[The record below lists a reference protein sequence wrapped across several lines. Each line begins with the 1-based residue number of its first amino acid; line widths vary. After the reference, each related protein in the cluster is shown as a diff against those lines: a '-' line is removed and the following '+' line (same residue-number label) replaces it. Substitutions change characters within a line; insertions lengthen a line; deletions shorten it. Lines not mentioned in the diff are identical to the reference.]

1 MPRADA
7 PNSTRDRLLLAAGQ
21 LLHESE
27 DGRVS
32 TRAIC
37 ERAGVQAPTLYHHFG
52 SKQGLLD
59 AVINYGFSQ
68 YVQATGQEA
77 GGDDPIGAVRNGWDR
92 HVRFGLE
99 HPSFYVLLYGQIQPG
114 TPCTLTGAAEAMLL
128 ELLTVAARR
137 GLLRVP
143 PADAAAQ
150 IAAANVGVTLSLIA
164 QPEDERDLVL
174 SSRVRDAVL
183 AAMVVA
189 PAGPDPVSSGPSTP
203 SSIASLAVAL
213 SAALDDGDAV
223 LSASEVALLREWLG
237 RLAR

>member
-1 MPRADA
+1 MQRPDA
-7 PNSTRDRLLLAAGQ
+7 PNATRDRLLLAAAQ

-27 DGRVS
+27 GGRVS

-52 SKQGLLD
+52 SKQGLLE
-59 AVINYGFSQ
+59 AVINYGE
-68 YVQATGQEA
+68 EA

-99 HPSFYVLLYGQIQPG
+99 HPSFYVLLYGRIQPG
-114 TPCTLTGAAEAMLL
+114 TPCTLTGSAEAMLL
-128 ELLTVAARR
+128 ELLTLAARR

-164 QPEDERDLVL
+164 QPEDERDLQL
-174 SSRVRDAVL
+174 SSHVRDAVL
-183 AAMVVA
+183 AAIVA
-189 PAGPDPVSSGPSTP
+189 LAGPGRGSSDASTP
-203 SSIASLAVAL
+203 PSIASLAVAL

-223 LSASEVALLREWLG
+223 LSATEVALLREWLG
-237 RLAR
+237 RLAQ

>member
-7 PNSTRDRLLLAAGQ
+7 PNTTRDRLLLAAAQ

-27 DGRVS
+27 DRRVS

-68 YVQATGQEA
+68 YVQPTGEEA
-77 GGDDPIGAVRNGWDR
+77 VGDDPIGAVRNGWDR

-114 TPCTLTGAAEAMLL
+114 TPCTLTGSAEAMLL
-128 ELLTVAARR
+128 ELLTLAARR

-143 PADAAAQ
+143 PVDAATQ
-150 IAAANVGVTLSLIA
+150 IAAANVGVTLNLIS

-183 AAMVVA
+183 AAVVVA
-189 PAGPDPVSSGPSTP
+189 PTGPDPGSSNPSTP
-203 SSIASLAVAL
+203 PSIASLAVAL
-213 SAALDDGDAV
+213 SAALVEGDTV
-223 LSASEVALLREWLG
+223 LSATEVALLREWLR
-237 RLAR
+237 RLAQ

>member
-1 MPRADA
+1 MPRAHA
-7 PNSTRDRLLLAAGQ
+7 PNTTRDRLLLVAAQ
-21 LLHESE
+21 LLDESE
-27 DGRVS
+27 DRRVS

-52 SKQGLLD
+52 SKQRLLD

-68 YVQATGQEA
+68 YVQATGEEA
-77 GGDDPIGAVRNGWDR
+77 DGDDPIAAVRNGWDR

-114 TPCTLTGAAEAMLL
+114 TPCTLTGSAEAMLL
-128 ELLTVAARR
+128 ELLTLAARR

-164 QPEDERDLVL
+164 QPEDDRDLQL
-174 SSRVRDAVL
+174 SARVRDAML
-183 AAMVVA
+183 AAVVVVPGGPGPGSSNSSHP
-189 PAGPDPVSSGPSTP
+189 PA
-203 SSIASLAVAL
+203 IASLAVAL
-213 SAALDDGDAV
+213 SAALDDGEVV
-223 LSASEVALLREWLG
+223 LTATEAALLREWLG
-237 RLAR
+237 RLAQ

>member
-1 MPRADA
+1 MARTDT
-7 PNSTRDRLLLAAGQ
+7 PNTTRDRLLLAAAQ

-27 DGRVS
+27 DRRVS

-68 YVQATGQEA
+68 YVQATEEEA
-77 GGDDPIGAVRNGWDR
+77 DGADPIGAVRNGWDR

-99 HPSFYVLLYGQIQPG
+99 HPSFYVMLHGQIQPG
-114 TPCTLTGAAEAMLL
+114 TPCTITGSAEAMLL
-128 ELLTVAARR
+128 ELLTLAARR
-137 GLLRVP
+137 GLLRLP

-164 QPEDERDLVL
+164 QPEGERDLAL
-174 SSRVRDAVL
+174 SARVRDAVL

-189 PAGPDPVSSGPSTP
+189 PAGPDPGSSSPLTP
-203 SSIASLAVAL
+203 PSIASLAVAL
-213 SAALDDGDAV
+213 SAALDDGDSV
-223 LSASEVALLREWLG
+223 LSATETALLREWLG
-237 RLAR
+237 RLAQ

>member
-1 MPRADA
+1 MQRPDA
-7 PNSTRDRLLLAAGQ
+7 PNATRDRLLLAAAQ

-27 DGRVS
+27 GGRVS

-52 SKQGLLD
+52 SKQGLLE

-68 YVQATGQEA
+68 YVRATGEEA
-77 GGDDPIGAVRNGWDR
+77 GGDDPIGAVGNGWDR

-99 HPSFYVLLYGQIQPG
+99 HPSFYVLLYGRIQPG
-114 TPCTLTGAAEAMLL
+114 TPCTLTGSAEAMLL
-128 ELLTVAARR
+128 ELLTLAARR

-164 QPEDERDLVL
+164 QPEDERDLQL
-174 SSRVRDAVL
+174 SSHVRDAVL
-183 AAMVVA
+183 AAIVA
-189 PAGPDPVSSGPSTP
+189 PAGPGRGSSDPSTP
-203 SSIASLAVAL
+203 PSIASLAVAL
-213 SAALDDGDAV
+213 TAALDDGDAV
-223 LSASEVALLREWLG
+223 LSATEVALLREWLG
-237 RLAR
+237 RLAQ

>member
-1 MPRADA
+1 MSRKDA
-7 PNSTRDRLLLAAGQ
+7 PNPTRDRLLLAAAQ
-21 LLHESE
+21 LLHEAQ

-68 YVQATGQEA
+68 YVRATGEEA

-99 HPSFYVLLYGQIQPG
+99 HPSFYVLLHGQIQPG
-114 TPCTLTGAAEAMLL
+114 VPCTLTGSAEAMLL
-128 ELLTVAARR
+128 ELLTLAARR

-150 IAAANVGVTLSLIA
+150 IAAANVGVTLNLIA

-183 AAMVVA
+183 AAIVA
-189 PAGPDPVSSGPSTP
+189 PAGPDPGSSDPSAP
-203 SSIASLAVAL
+203 PSIASLAVAL

-223 LSASEVALLREWLG
+223 LSATEVALLREWLS